1 MGIQIYIKKS
11 ALDERGIKYKTTPVT
26 RSYCCECGQ
35 TQYGY
40 CGNCEEDAYEEI
52 HEDTVVDG
60 LSLTME
66 DFGET
71 MYHDANHWGSSRAP
85 IIEFINRNC
94 LLAGEDWFE
103 A

>member
-11 ALDERGIKYKTTPVT
+11 ALDERKISYKTTTTTTNGCICGET
-26 RSYCCECGQ
+26 R
-35 TQYGY
+35 YGY
-40 CGNCEEDAYEEI
+40 CTNCEENAQEEI
-52 HEDTVVDG
+52 HEDVVVEG
-60 LSLTME
+60 LSIVME

-71 MYHDANHWGSSRAP
+71 IYHDANHWGSSRAP